1 MIEFLESILALE
13 GKEDEI
19 LEEITNQSDTQEFLI
34 KVLQDQLFETG
45 ADGNGDSLGKYSF
58 LTVQIKKTKGQP
70 TDRITLVD
78 TGDFYESYF
87 IDAFK
92 GGFIIDANGEK
103 DDTNLFEKYGDDI
116 LKPDEETL
124 EEISDFYK
132 IKLYEYL
139 EKNIFC

>member
-1 MIEFLESILALE
+1 MIEILENIISFE

-58 LTVQIKKTKGQP
+58 FTIQIKKAKGQP

-78 TGDFYESYF
+78 TGDFYDSYF

-92 GGFIIDANGEK
+92 GGFIVDANGEK
-103 DDTNLFEKYGDDI
+103 DDTNLFEKYGNDI
-116 LKPDEETL
+116 LKPDDETL
-124 EEISDFYK
+124 EEIGEFYK
-132 IKLYEYL
+132 AKLYEYL